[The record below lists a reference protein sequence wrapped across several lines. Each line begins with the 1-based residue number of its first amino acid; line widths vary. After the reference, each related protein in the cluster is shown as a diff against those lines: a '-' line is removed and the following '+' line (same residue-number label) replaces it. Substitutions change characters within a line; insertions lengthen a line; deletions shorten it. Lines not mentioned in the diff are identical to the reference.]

1 MSSIAAVSLVAFRR
15 PRCSRV
21 CRVAYRGPPRC
32 PRARLTV
39 ARPLASPTPRPRVP
53 RDLNMGAFLSSQSA
67 NAQYSTVG
75 PVSTYLSMSGTMNRR
90 TCEPRM
96 YTRSRCVTLPSRCV
110 TLIFSICTFML
121 SSAARSVSLLLLSV
135 SHCLPSLERT
145 FNELSA
151 VCLSRGDF
159 NRDLVAL

>member
-1 MSSIAAVSLVAFRR
+1 MLLPWSLFVILEALIL
-15 PRCSRV
+15 SHLS
-21 CRVAYRGPPRC
+21 VAYRGAPRC

-39 ARPLASPTPRPRVP
+39 ARPLARPTPRPRVP
-53 RDLNMGAFLSSQSA
+53 RDLNMGAFLSSQLA
-67 NAQYSTVG
+67 HARYSKTI
-75 PVSTYLSMSGTMNRR
+75 PISTYLSISGTMNRR

-110 TLIFSICTFML
+110 TLMFSICTFML
-121 SSAARSVSLLLLSV
+121 SSAVRRVSLAS
-135 SHCLPSLERT
+135 SHVALPFLFERT
-145 FNELSA
+145 FDELSA

>member
-1 MSSIAAVSLVAFRR
+1 ML
-15 PRCSRV
+15 SRLS
-21 CRVAYRGPPRC
+21 VAYRGAPRC

-67 NAQYSTVG
+67 QAQHSKTSPIY
-75 PVSTYLSMSGTMNRR
+75 TYLSMSGTMNRR

-96 YTRSRCVTLPSRCV
+96 YTRSKCVTLPSRCV
-110 TLIFSICTFML
+110 TLMFSICTFML
-121 SSAARSVSLLLLSV
+121 SSAVRSVSLASFGV
-135 SHCLPSLERT
+135 ALPFSLERT

-151 VCLSRGDF
+151 VCLSRGDL